1 MGNSGT
7 WPVAIVARGY
17 VPVTCGT
24 VTYRAGRETRV
35 TAVVRATF
43 CIEPDGIATVLS
55 AEPVVA
61 TDRHHGA
68 DPRASI
74 EEPSQLAP
82 FLPMA
87 DVIVVGHAYAP
98 PTGPVP
104 ELEARLLLRRLDR
117 TLVDKSLRIQGDR
130 MPDGSGR
137 RPAPQPFHHMPL
149 VWERGVR
156 SMEENPVGVD
166 ITARGEPNILYPSS
180 RARAA
185 GFGPLSRSWPTRK
198 GLLKKL
204 EPKRVEGVFV
214 DAPEGF
220 DWTYF
225 QCAPKDQ
232 RTPHLHGDEELTLI
246 GMHPSMPVVTTR
258 LPGLRAVARVTG
270 LPQGPEAIEMRLDM
284 LIVDTDAQT
293 VSLVFRGSFVA
304 PEGSLP
310 TLEIHVGAELPG
322 AGALSLDAPSAREA
336 SASLDHTQLMRR
348 SALPSE
354 AVLPFVSPQ
363 PGVRAGPPPAPLVQ
377 PPTQPAAAPATMP
390 QNLRSRGEFTTVMPR
405 PEELPKEPVMP
416 FAVIPPNDSQRP
428 TVDRDAPTPVPGRPI
443 PPPPS
448 SLEEISGLIQLE
460 DESTSVEPTPF
471 DPDALPPS
479 YRTTVRA
486 DMPQHGVPDTT
497 VRMARGPVA
506 KAIEAALA
514 ASRGSA
520 LGSEEPPPSSA
531 HPGSGSRDTVPTDS
545 DAMRAAIANG
555 PNTPRAP
562 SRRDPGARA
571 RVRAMLEAGESLQ
584 GAELDGADLSGL
596 DLEGRNLSRAS
607 LRGADLKGA
616 RLSRANLAEAD
627 LEGADL
633 SGANLVNAR
642 LDEANLR
649 DALLASATLDDALL
663 AGADFAGARAK
674 RASFA
679 RVRGPSVVFADADLR
694 ETRFLG
700 ADLPNADFAGACLD
714 GAQMNSAVLV
724 GATFARATA
733 EGVILASANLSLAT
747 LRRAHLLG
755 ANLSGA
761 NLTRASF
768 ERADLRGA
776 DLSGASTLGID
787 IQKANLADALL
798 DKAFASDLRNRG

>member
-43 CIEPDGIATVLS
+43 CIEPDGVATVLP

-61 TDRHHGA
+61 TDRHHGG

-74 EEPSQLAP
+74 EEPSELAP

-87 DVIVVGHAYAP
+87 DVVVVGHAYAP

-104 ELEARLLLRRLDR
+104 ELEARLVLRRLDR
-117 TLVDKSLRIQGDR
+117 TLIDKSLRIQGDR
-130 MPDGSGR
+130 VPDGSGR
-137 RPAPQPFHHMPL
+137 RPAPLPFQHMPL

-214 DAPEGF
+214 DVPDGF

-270 LPQGPEAIEMRLDM
+270 LPAPQSAEPIEMRLDM
-284 LIVDTDAQT
+284 LLVDTDAQT
-293 VSLVFRGSFVA
+293 VTLVFRGSFA
-304 PEGSLP
+304 TPESSLP
-310 TLEIHVGAELPG
+310 TLEIQVGAELPG
-322 AGALSLDAPSAREA
+322 GGALSLDAPVAHDA
-336 SASLDHTQLMRR
+336 AASLDHTQLMRR
-348 SALPSE
+348 SALPAE

-363 PGVRAGPPPAPLVQ
+363 PGVRAGPPPVQ
-377 PPTQPAAAPATMP
+377 ARAAMP
-390 QNLRSRGEFTTVMPR
+390 SNLRSRGEFTTVMPR
-405 PEELPKEPVMP
+405 PEDLPKEPVMP

-428 TVDRDAPTPVPGRPI
+428 TVDREAPTPVPGRPV

-479 YRTTVRA
+479 NRTTVRA
-486 DMPQHGVPDTT
+486 DMTHLVPDTT
-497 VRMARGPVA
+497 VRMARGPVT

-514 ASRGSA
+514 ASRATTVGSD
-520 LGSEEPPPSSA
+520 EPPPPSSA
-531 HPGSGSRDTVPTDS
+531 RSGPPSRDTVPTDS
-545 DAMRAAIANG
+545 DAMRAAIAGG
-555 PNTPRAP
+555 PATPRTP

-649 DALLASATLDDALL
+649 DALLASATLDDAML
-663 AGADFAGARAK
+663 AGADFAGSRAN

-747 LRRAHLLG
+747 LRRARLLG

>member
-7 WPVAIVARGY
+7 WPVAIAARGY
-17 VPVTCGT
+17 VPITCGT

-35 TAVVRATF
+35 SAVVRATF
-43 CIEPDGIATVLS
+43 SIEPDGIATVLP

-82 FLPMA
+82 FLPLA
-87 DVIVVGHAYAP
+87 DVLVVGHAYAP

-104 ELEARLLLRRLDR
+104 ELEARLVLRRLDR
-117 TLVDKSLRIQGDR
+117 TLVDKSLRIQGER
-130 MPDGSGR
+130 VPDGSGR
-137 RPAPQPFHHMPL
+137 RPPPQPFQHMPL

-214 DAPEGF
+214 DVPEGF

-258 LPGLRAVARVTG
+258 LPGLRAVARVMG
-270 LPQGPEAIEMRLDM
+270 LPAAEGPEAIEMRLDM
-284 LIVDTDAQT
+284 LLVDTDAQT
-293 VSLVFRGSFVA
+293 VTLVFRGSFAA
-304 PEGSLP
+304 PEASLP
-310 TLEIHVGAELPG
+310 TLEIQAGAELPG
-322 AGALSLDAPSAREA
+322 GGPISLDAPAPREA
-336 SASLDHTQLMRR
+336 AASLDHTQLMRR
-348 SALPSE
+348 SALPAE

-363 PGVRAGPPPAPLVQ
+363 PGVRAGPPPAQ
-377 PPTQPAAAPATMP
+377 PPQAALGAAAMP

-405 PEELPKEPVMP
+405 PEDLPKEPVMP

-428 TVDRDAPTPVPGRPI
+428 TVDRDAPTPVPGRPV

-479 YRTTVRA
+479 FRTTVRA
-486 DMPQHGVPDTT
+486 DIAQHGVPDTT

-514 ASRGSA
+514 ASRA
-520 LGSEEPPPSSA
+520 TTLGNEEPPPSSA
-531 HPGSGSRDTVPTDS
+531 QGSALSRDTVPTDS
-545 DAMRAAIANG
+545 DAMRAAIASG
-555 PNTPRAP
+555 PTTPRTP

-649 DALLASATLDDALL
+649 DAVLASASLDDAVL
-663 AGADFAGARAK
+663 AGADFAGARAN

-679 RVRGPSVVFADADLR
+679 RVRGPSVVFADSDLR

-733 EGVILASANLSLAT
+733 EGVILASANLSLAS
-747 LRRAHLLG
+747 LRRARLLG